1 MIFLILVYLCFFS
14 GPWSTLALPTDSR
27 PPEILPRNH
36 LPSIYIR
43 DEDKFDTRSI
53 YNILWSCL
61 STIFACTWIAVHPN
75 IPAPDDSHW
84 AVLRRRLV
92 IMGYFLLTPEFVI
105 MWAARQHFDARC
117 LTEKHEKNHMGWT
130 RAHSFFL
137 IMGGFTLHEEGK
149 PVRVLVAKELEEL
162 SEAGKI
168 KWPTITKEEI
178 ADRSKG
184 DYLSKTIVLFQTTWF
199 VGQCI
204 ARGRYGLT
212 ITELEVVT
220 LAFASLTGVI
230 YYLWWDKPLDVRC
243 SIPVDL
249 LDGHLG
255 EIEKEETGP
264 QIISSPT
271 ISAEEISQSDENV
284 VANPNAFPTT
294 SIQVY
299 SSSPDLAPTRMQR
312 FRAFRRRSCKKRGTL
327 LGLGHAFIGFPLAR
341 FLEAFGDMMGS
352 DYLGDNN
359 LRVPTFYSS
368 NNFNNNPDNN
378 RDPLIIVALM
388 MGVATVFGA
397 IHCIAWSF
405 HFATLQERWV
415 WRICA
420 ILISGLP
427 ISAGALAF
435 LGDKLPPT
443 ITNHT
448 LKKLYERFVLLIG
461 IIMGFLYII
470 ARIVLLVLPFMALR
484 ALPPGAYVQLNWVSF
499 LPHI

>member
-1 MIFLILVYLCFFS
+1 MIFLILLYLWFFS
-14 GPWSTLALPTDSR
+14 GPWNTLALPTDSR

-36 LPSIYIR
+36 LPSIFIR
-43 DEDKFDTRSI
+43 DEESKFDTRSI
-53 YNILWSCL
+53 YGILWSCL
-61 STIFACTWIAVHPN
+61 STIFACTWITVHPN
-75 IPAPDDSHW
+75 IPAPGDSQW
-84 AVLRRRLV
+84 AVLRRRLA

-105 MWAARQHFDARC
+105 FWAARQHFDAC
-117 LTEKHEKNHMGWT
+117 YLTEKHKKNHTGWT

-137 IMGGFTLHEEGK
+137 IMGGFTLHKEGK
-149 PVRVLVAKELEEL
+149 PVRVLLDRELEKL

-204 ARGRYGLT
+204 ARGAYGLSV
-212 ITELEVVT
+212 TELEVVT
-220 LAFASLTGVI
+220 IAFASLTGVI

-243 SIPVDL
+243 SIPVHL
-249 LDGHLG
+249 LDGRLG
-255 EIEKEETGP
+255 KIEGDSEKEETGP

-271 ISAEEISQSDENV
+271 ISPEEISQSDENV

-294 SIQVY
+294 SNQVDT
-299 SSSPDLAPTRMQR
+299 SSPDLAPTRMQR
-312 FRAFRRRSCKKRGTL
+312 FRDFRRRSCKKRGTA
-327 LGLGHAFIGFPLAR
+327 LGLGYAFIGFPLKR
-341 FLEAFGDMMGS
+341 FLIAFGDMMGS
-352 DYLGDNN
+352 SFLGDKN
-359 LRVPTFYSS
+359 LRVPTFYS
-368 NNFNNNPDNN
+368 PDN
-378 RDPLIIVALM
+378 DFHDSLMSLALVM
-388 MGVATVFGA
+388 CATVFGA

-420 ILISGLP
+420 ILVSGLP
-427 ISAGALAF
+427 I
-435 LGDKLPPT
+435 
-443 ITNHT
+443 
-448 LKKLYERFVLLIG
+448 LLVAIP
-461 IIMGFLYII
+461 FLYDRFDWIFREDFIQYIFMAMMILYVI
-470 ARIVLLVLPFMALR
+470 ARIALLVLPFVALR